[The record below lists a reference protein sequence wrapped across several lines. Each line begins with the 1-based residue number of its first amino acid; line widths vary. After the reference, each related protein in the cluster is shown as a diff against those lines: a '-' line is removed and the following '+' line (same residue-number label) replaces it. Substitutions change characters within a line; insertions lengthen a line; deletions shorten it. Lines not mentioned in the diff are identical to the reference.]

1 MSCRKASC
9 RIEFGPKTRARK
21 TGPRKTG
28 ARTARFAVAV
38 CPSRSTP
45 RQSSRTAVRS
55 TAVASRRP
63 KTKTRL
69 KIRLGSAAAPPQ
81 TTRFK
86 SAAGQQS
93 SSLRLASGTEKLAL
107 KTAPVAVV
115 APSSE
120 APAKSPRRSSGSKN
134 SERVSGVLDQAR
146 GAVTKASKTHSAL
159 DDMTVQAVEIR
170 PAGTV
175 VSRRPLT
182 KRPAILHLPH
192 QPVVKRKPPAWM
204 LEECHVASARAGDQ
218 AEILQLLSGLPS
230 PPSKA
235 EFHAAVDHPDHDSAN
250 RLVARLAG
258 RIVGHVEIV
267 PRTVRIGS
275 GTVQAAV
282 LDRVAVLPECRG
294 AGHGQRLVRAAEDR
308 MRQMGAAVAFSRTK
322 IAPSFHELGW
332 SVLGRDCATPGRPT
346 TILSRLLEGPKR
358 EGETVTMRQ
367 WRHVELPAILR
378 IFTQNASRFVGPLDR
393 GEAYSRWL
401 VSRGA
406 FDSIIVALM
415 GQDRYDLHETT
426 ARIVGYCVQSGNRV
440 LELFADPE
448 FPGLERDIL
457 ARVCAEAIENDRQEI
472 IYESCA
478 SDPLHQAVAGGES
491 LVSPHDRMIVAKVF
505 RPIDVLTAAAPA
517 VAERVT
523 AAGIRETVELG
534 LDAPGFRGSIIVA
547 NGKATVHAGRSGRS
561 YLKLSDEELA
571 RLLLG
576 QSDPTEAAAAGRMQA
591 STQVAEKLAMQLFP
605 RVPLWCPMWDD
616 LPA

>member
-1 MSCRKASC
+1 
-9 RIEFGPKTRARK
+9 
-21 TGPRKTG
+21 
-28 ARTARFAVAV
+28 
-38 CPSRSTP
+38 
-45 RQSSRTAVRS
+45 VRG
-55 TAVASRRP
+55 TAVAPRRP
-63 KTKTRL
+63 KTKSRAKSQADLKVQSGPKPKPRL
-69 KIRLGSAAAPPQ
+69 KIRGGTTAAQ
-81 TTRFK
+81 
-86 SAAGQQS
+86 AGADAQ
-93 SSLRLASGTEKLAL
+93 
-107 KTAPVAVV
+107 
-115 APSSE
+115 
-120 APAKSPRRSSGSKN
+120 AK
-134 SERVSGVLDQAR
+134 
-146 GAVTKASKTHSAL
+146 
-159 DDMTVQAVEIR
+159 MVQAVEIR

-182 KRPAILHLPH
+182 KRPAVLHIPH
-192 QPVVKRKPPAWM
+192 QPFVQHRPPAWM
-204 LEECHVASARAGDQ
+204 LENCHVAPARAGDQ
-218 AEILQLLSGLPS
+218 AEILQLLAGLPS

-235 EFHAAVDHPDHDSAN
+235 EFHSAVDHPDHDSAN

-258 RIVGHVEIV
+258 RIVGHAEVV
-267 PRTVRIGS
+267 PRTVRLGT

-294 AGHGQRLVRAAEDR
+294 AGHGQRLVRAAEER
-308 MRQMGAAVAFSRTK
+308 IRQSGAAIAFSRTK
-322 IAPSFHELGW
+322 IAASFHELGW
-332 SVLGRDCATPGRPT
+332 SVLGRDCVTPGRPT
-346 TILSRLLEGPKR
+346 AILSRLLEGPKR
-358 EGETVTMRQ
+358 DGEAVTMRQ

-378 IFTQNASRFVGPLDR
+378 IYTQNAARFIGPLDR
-393 GEAYSRWL
+393 SEAYSRWL

-448 FPGLERDIL
+448 FPGLDREIL

-472 IYESCA
+472 LYESSA

-491 LVSPHDRMIVAKVF
+491 LVSANDRMIVAKVF
-505 RPIDVLTAAAPA
+505 KPLDVLTAAAPA
-517 VAERVT
+517 VAARVV

-534 LDAPGFRGSIIVA
+534 LDAPGFRGSVIVA
-547 NGKATVHAGRSGRS
+547 DGKATVHPGRSGRS

-576 QSDPTEAAAAGRMQA
+576 QCDPIEAAAAGRMQA

-605 RVPLWCPMWDD
+605 RMPLWCPMWDD

>member
-1 MSCRKASC
+1 VPSA
-9 RIEFGPKTRARK
+9 T
-21 TGPRKTG
+21 
-28 ARTARFAVAV
+28 VA
-38 CPSRSTP
+38 T
-45 RQSSRTAVRS
+45 
-55 TAVASRRP
+55 RRP
-63 KTKTRL
+63 KAKPRL
-69 KIRLGSAAAPPQ
+69 KLRVGSTKEPGRRGDDQVRARAAA
-81 TTRFK
+81 
-86 SAAGQQS
+86 SES
-93 SSLRLASGTEKLAL
+93 SPDT
-107 KTAPVAVV
+107 
-115 APSSE
+115 
-120 APAKSPRRSSGSKN
+120 
-134 SERVSGVLDQAR
+134 
-146 GAVTKASKTHSAL
+146 
-159 DDMTVQAVEIR
+159 MTVHAVEIR

-175 VSRRPLT
+175 VSRRPMT
-182 KRPAILHLPH
+182 KRPAVLHLPH
-192 QPVVKRKPPAWM
+192 QPVVRLKPPAWM
-204 LEECHVASARAGDQ
+204 LEECHVAPARAGDQ

-267 PRTVRIGS
+267 PRIVRLGA

-294 AGHGQRLVRAAEDR
+294 AGHGQRLVRAAEER
-308 MRQMGAAVAFSRTK
+308 MRQMGAAVALSRTR

-358 EGETVTMRQ
+358 DGEPVTMRQ

-378 IFTQNASRFVGPLDR
+378 IFTQNASRFVGPIDR
-393 GEAYSRWL
+393 SESYSRWL

-448 FPGLERDIL
+448 FPGLEREIL

-472 IYESCA
+472 VYESSA
-478 SDPLHQAVAGGES
+478 SDPLHHAVAGGES
-491 LVSPHDRMIVAKVF
+491 LVSANDRMIVAKVF
-505 RPIDVLTAAAPA
+505 KPLDVLTAAAPA
-517 VAERVT
+517 VADRVVST
-523 AAGIRETVELG
+523 GIRETVELG
-534 LDAPGFRGSIIVA
+534 LHAPSFRGSIIVA
-547 NGKATVHAGRSGRS
+547 DGKATVHAGRSGRS
-561 YLKLSDEELA
+561 YLTLSDEELA

-576 QSDPTEAAAAGRMQA
+576 QSDPIEAAALGRMKA